1 MKTVVLSAFVF
12 IDFCSCFTN
21 FTTLIYICKTFN
33 IKIHVFT
40 LIFLDSLISSSGS
53 IISAT
58 LDTLFLSGLLQ
69 PTYLLCYSAFL
80 SNFLPICFGAILTLL
95 LSFIRYILARSSA
108 KNIHPSNKTVVAIS
122 IAIFSSISSFVLLTF
137 LVHALLDIPF
147 VYFIDICSNLGFRPK
162 KIFSLFFLQIPNCC
176 NILTLIID
184 LQMIRFL
191 KKVIIQPQSNILH
204 GLGETFMSFQIR
216 IPYTTSKCIGAYK
229 LLVP

>member
-1 MKTVVLSAFVF
+1 MKTAVLSAFVF
-12 IDFCSCFTN
+12 IDFGSCFTN
-21 FTTLIYICKTFN
+21 IITLLYICKTFN
-33 IKIHVFT
+33 IKTHVFT
-40 LIFLDSLISSSGS
+40 LIFLDSLISSLGS
-53 IISAT
+53 IISSS

-95 LSFIRYILARSSA
+95 LSLIRYILARSSA

-162 KIFSLFFLQIPNCC
+162 NILSSLFLQIPNCC

-191 KKVIIQPQSNILH
+191 KKVIIPPKNNILH
-204 GLGETFMSFQIR
+204 GLGKT
-216 IPYTTSKCIGAYK
+216 
-229 LLVP
+229 LVSV

>member
-33 IKIHVFT
+33 IKTHVFT
-40 LIFLDSLISSSGS
+40 LIFLDSLISSLGS
-53 IISAT
+53 IISIS
-58 LDTLFLSGLLQ
+58 LDILFLSGLLQ

-80 SNFLPICFGAILTLL
+80 STFLPNCFGAILTLL
-95 LSFIRYILARSSA
+95 LSLIRYILAKSSA

-122 IAIFSSISSFVLLTF
+122 IVIFSSISSFVLIPF
-137 LVHALLDIPF
+137 LVHALLDLPF
-147 VYFIDICSNLGFRPK
+147 VYFVDTCANRDFRPK
-162 KIFSLFFLQIPNCC
+162 SIFSSVILQIPNCC

-191 KKVIIQPQSNILH
+191 KKVIIPPKNNILH
-204 GLGETFMSFQIR
+204 GLG
-216 IPYTTSKCIGAYK
+216 K
-229 LLVP
+229 L